1 MEHLAG
7 RMGVEALSTEAALAE
22 LERLL
27 IADHPP
33 VVSIA
38 ALDWRRLKS
47 ALPALA
53 APRYAGIA
61 GTAAEAGGETVDLLR
76 LLRDLSPE
84 EVRGA
89 LIELVAEQVGA
100 VLRIPAERLN
110 TEMSVFELGM
120 DSLMAMELRVAIEER
135 FGIDLPAMAIA
146 EGITISRLADRIRDR
161 LVGVTQSSAAD
172 PVAEV
177 LSRHSEEMAV
187 DPQAIAARM
196 ADPQLPA
203 QKPVGAARLS
213 AE

>member
-1 MEHLAG
+1 
-7 RMGVEALSTEAALAE
+7 
-22 LERLL
+22 
-27 IADHPP
+27 
-33 VVSIA
+33 
-38 ALDWRRLKS
+38 
-47 ALPALA
+47 
-53 APRYAGIA
+53 
-61 GTAAEAGGETVDLLR
+61 
-76 LLRDLSPE
+76 
-84 EVRGA
+84 
-89 LIELVAEQVGA
+89 
-100 VLRIPAERLN
+100 
-110 TEMSVFELGM
+110 
-120 DSLMAMELRVAIEER
+120 MAMELRVAIEER